1 MRVLVTGNRGYIGT
15 ILTPVLRQAGHTV
28 SGLDSDLYFDADF
41 GRPPDDTPT
50 CQGDVRDATL
60 SDFSGFDAVIHL
72 AGISND
78 PLGDLNPELT
88 FEINYRATVHV
99 ARLAK
104 AAGVSRFLF
113 ASSCSLYG
121 AARNQVALDEDSPF
135 NPVTPYGQSKVLA
148 EQDLEALADD
158 AFSPTYLRCA
168 TVYGCSPRL
177 RADLVVNNLT
187 AYATTT
193 GQVLMKSDGSAWR
206 PLVHVEDVAQAYLA
220 ILEAPRSAVHNQ
232 AFNVGRLSENFQI
245 RQVAELVGQ
254 VVPDCKICFAPG
266 ASADKRCY
274 NVNFAKLH
282 NSIPA
287 YRPRWTVGQGIE
299 QLYRDY
305 KRWEMS
311 ESDLLGHRYLRIKDV
326 QRRQEL
332 QELGSDLRWLASHSK
347 INGSHPQRGLHAD

>member
-1 MRVLVTGNRGYIGT
+1 MRILVTGNRGYIGT
-15 ILTPVLRQAGHTV
+15 ILTPLLRQAGHTV
-28 SGLDSDLYFDADF
+28 SGLDSDLYFEADF
-41 GRPPDDTPT
+41 GSPPDDTPT
-50 CQGDVRDATL
+50 RPCDVRDATL
-60 SDFSGFDAVIHL
+60 SDVRGFDAVIHL

-78 PLGDLNPELT
+78 PLGDLDPELT
-88 FEINYRATVHV
+88 FEINHRATVHV

-104 AAGVSRFLF
+104 EAGVSRFLF

-121 AARNQVALDEDSPF
+121 AARDHTALDENSPF
-135 NPVTPYGQSKVLA
+135 NPVTPYGHSKVLA

-158 AFSPTYLRCA
+158 SFSPTYLRCA
-168 TVYGCSPRL
+168 TVYGSSPRL

-193 GQVLMKSDGSAWR
+193 GQVLMKSDGTAWR

-220 ILEAPRSAVHNQ
+220 ILEAPRNVVHNQ

-245 RQVAELVGQ
+245 RQVAEMVGQ
-254 VVPDCKICFAPG
+254 VVPNCQVCFAPG

-282 NSIPA
+282 DLITA
-287 YRPRWTVGQGIE
+287 FRPRWTVGQGVE

-305 KRWEMS
+305 ERLKLS

-326 QRRQEL
+326 LRRQEM
-332 QELGSDLRWLASHSK
+332 QELGPDLRWLTSPSK
-347 INGSHPQRGLHAD
+347 SNGSPSQRGLYAN